1 MNLFLEKFPSWTI
14 SLLVHF
20 SIVVVFLLLKSWNP
34 QFQKIDF
41 EVLDYTQ
48 NQTKTLNLQPQVM
61 PKEKKTENTQ
71 RQIFGVTKKSITS
84 APNANSAEVKQ
95 GNTVAKAPDD
105 LKMND
110 TDAESLPIPADDYLV
125 SKMPVLESEF
135 RIPYPE
141 EARKKAIEG
150 PVVMDLLIDQN
161 GKVRKVT
168 LINGPGHGLNEA
180 AVQALENFKFQP
192 AHIDKQA
199 VAVRIRYTYRF
210 VLENR

>member
-1 MNLFLEKFPSWTI
+1 MTLSLQKFPPWTI
-14 SLLVHF
+14 SLFIHG
-20 SIVVVFLLLKSWNP
+20 SIVVVFILLKSWNP

-48 NQTKTLNLQPQVM
+48 NQTKTLNLQPQAI
-61 PKEKKTENTQ
+61 PKEKKTVNAQ
-71 RQIFGVTKKSITS
+71 RQIFGVTKKSITAAPGES
-84 APNANSAEVKQ
+84 AAEIKQ
-95 GNTVAKAPDD
+95 GNTLAKTPDD
-105 LKMND
+105 LKMSD

-125 SKMPVLESEF
+125 SRMPVLESEY

-141 EARKKAIEG
+141 EARKKAVEG
-150 PVVMDLLIDQN
+150 PVVMDLLIDQT
-161 GKVRKVT
+161 GRVRKVT
-168 LINGPGHGLNEA
+168 LISGPGHGLNEA
-180 AVQALENFKFQP
+180 AVQAVENFKFLP

>member
-1 MNLFLEKFPSWTI
+1 MNLSLERFPPWTI
-14 SLLVHF
+14 SLFIHV
-20 SIVVVFLLLKSWNP
+20 SIVLIFIFLKSWNP
-34 QFQKIDF
+34 QFQRIDF

-48 NQTKTLNLQPQVM
+48 NQPKTLNLQPQAI
-61 PKEKKTENTQ
+61 PKEKKTENTP
-71 RQIFGVTKKSITS
+71 RQIFGVTKKSITA
-84 APNANSAEVKQ
+84 APDESSAEIKQ
-95 GNTVAKAPDD
+95 GNTVAKTPDD
-105 LKMND
+105 LKMLP

-161 GKVRKVT
+161 GRVRQVT

-180 AVQALENFKFQP
+180 AVQAVENFKFHP
-192 AHIDKQA
+192 ANIDKQA